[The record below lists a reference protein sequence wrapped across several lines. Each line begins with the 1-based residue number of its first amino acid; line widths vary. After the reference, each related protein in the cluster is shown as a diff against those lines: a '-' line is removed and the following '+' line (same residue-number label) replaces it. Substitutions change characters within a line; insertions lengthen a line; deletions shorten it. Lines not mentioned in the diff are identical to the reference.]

1 MPSYILFLP
10 HPHLQLSIHN
20 IITALPNMET
30 DKQE

>member
-1 MPSYILFLP
+1 MPSYILF
-10 HPHLQLSIHN
+10 HPHLQLHIHN